1 MNLVDSSAWLA
12 YFADEPMADFFAKAI
27 EDSERLLVPTV
38 CIYEVFKVVLRQR
51 GEDDAFMALAAMH
64 AGRVGDLDA
73 DLAAEAAAVGLEEN
87 LAFADSVIY
96 AIAKKFNAML
106 WTQDS
111 HFLGKPGVEFRAK
124 I

>member
-1 MNLVDSSAWLA
+1 M
-12 YFADEPMADFFAKAI
+12 
-27 EDSERLLVPTV
+27 LVPTV

-64 AGRVGDLDA
+64 AGRVVDLDA

>member
-12 YFADEPMADFFAKAI
+12 YFANEQTPDFFAKAI

-38 CIYEVFKVVLRQR
+38 CIYEVFMVVLRQR
-51 GEDDAFMALAAMH
+51 GEDEAFIALAAMH
-64 AGRVGDLDA
+64 AGRVVDLEA

-87 LAFADSVIY
+87 LAFADSVIC
-96 AIAKKFNAML
+96 AIAKK
-106 WTQDS
+106 
-111 HFLGKPGVEFRAK
+111 